1 MAWVPKLVCSKDLPM
16 KSPPHILIVDDDT
29 EITALLSDYL
39 ARFNMV
45 AHVACDG
52 DSMRAQLALHKI
64 DLVVLD
70 VMLPGE
76 DGLVLSREIRQRSSL
91 PVIMLTARCS
101 PYDRVLGL
109 ENGADD
115 YMSKPFEPR
124 ELVARIHTVLRRSTV
139 LNDGAANPAR
149 SDVVCFD
156 GWELHREDRC
166 LTSPTGLVVALSNAE
181 FRLLTTFLQTPRRL
195 FSRDQLMEHARGR
208 AMDAF
213 ERSIDLLVSRLRQ
226 KLADDPDE
234 PSMIKTVRGAGYMFN
249 VQSVQGRMA
258 WRA

>member
-1 MAWVPKLVCSKDLPM
+1 M
-16 KSPPHILIVDDDT
+16 KPAAHILIVDDDT
-29 EITALLSDYL
+29 EITSLLADYL
-39 ARFNMV
+39 TRFNFV
-45 AHVACDG
+45 VHVAGDG
-52 DSMRAQLALHKI
+52 DGMRAQLDRHPI

-70 VMLPGE
+70 VMLPGT
-76 DGLVLSREIRQRSSL
+76 DGLVLSREIRQHSRL
-91 PVIMLTARCS
+91 PVIMLTARS
-101 PYDRVLGL
+101 NTFDRVVGL

-115 YMSKPFEPR
+115 YVSKPFEPR
-124 ELVARIHTVLRRSTV
+124 ELVARIQTVLRRAA
-139 LNDGAANPAR
+139 LNDGAPNPVR

-195 FSRDQLMEHARGR
+195 FSRDQLMEQARGR